1 MAHPCNQTT
10 ISQMGDTGDNGVGNE
25 TLIIREPHIPP
36 EPVTEK
42 VIQVLTNIDELLPK
56 PCVLDTTWHV

>member
-1 MAHPCNQTT
+1 MAYPNGSSLQSNHNFTD
-10 ISQMGDTGDNGVGNE
+10 SHTGDNGVGNE

-42 VIQVLTNIDELLPK
+42 VIQVLTNID
-56 PCVLDTTWHV
+56 

>member
-10 ISQMGDTGDNGVGNE
+10 ISQMGDTGDNGIGNE

-42 VIQVLTNIDELLPK
+42 VIQVLTNID
-56 PCVLDTTWHV
+56 